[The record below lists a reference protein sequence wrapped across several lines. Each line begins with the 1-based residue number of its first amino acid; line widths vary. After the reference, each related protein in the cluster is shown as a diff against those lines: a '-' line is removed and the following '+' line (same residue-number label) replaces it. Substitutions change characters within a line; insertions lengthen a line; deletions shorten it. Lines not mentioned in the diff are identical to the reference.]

1 MNHTME
7 IKMYYEDT
15 DCGNV
20 VYYANYLRY
29 MERARTE
36 YMGDRG
42 ASVKE
47 LMDQGT
53 LFIIARAEVDYRS
66 SARYGDILLVETWVA
81 ETTGATLTFQH
92 RMKEKSTGRLIT
104 ECKAIAVCVDATGRP
119 KRVPREILEK
129 LR

>member
-1 MNHTME
+1 MNHVME
-7 IKMYYEDT
+7 IKIYYEDT

-36 YMGDRG
+36 YMAARG
-42 ASVKE
+42 APVKV

-53 LFIIARAEVDYRS
+53 LFMIAHVEVDYRS
-66 SARYGDILLVETWVA
+66 SGHYGDTIVVETWVP
-81 ETTGATLTFQH
+81 ETTGATITFQH
-92 RMKEKSTGRLIT
+92 TMKEKASGRVIT
-104 ECKAIAVCVDATGRP
+104 ECKAIAVCVDAHGKP
-119 KRVPREILEK
+119 KRVPRETLEK